1 MNRAR
6 LAPFILGVLCLFTA
20 GAAHDFALGT
30 ADETAEQSPRWAIA
44 PAVHVPSWSVSEALH
59 APAVVMP
66 IAATAR
72 ASANK
77 RTQSGPTKS
86 KKALVS
92 GDDMGG
98 LKASDTP
105 GLAAQAIG
113 LSILAVVPFVLML
126 VTPFAKF
133 AMVFSLL
140 RNALGVQQVPPNQ
153 VVNGVSIILS
163 LFVMFPVGL
172 QMYEQASVFMAE
184 QHPPALASQDMP
196 KYILQIF
203 ERCKEPM
210 RDFLRKNTD
219 DTHIKNFY
227 KIAFRMSTEERY
239 QKLIATEDFIV
250 LVPAYITTQV
260 KRGFEI
266 GTLIFLPFFVVDL
279 VVSNILLAMGM
290 MMLSPVTISMPLK
303 IFLLVML
310 DGWTLLTEGL
320 IASYK

>member
-1 MNRAR
+1 MPHLGCFADQKSEGFGANSQWIHRSLIQSSSLLLADDNRPSIS
-6 LAPFILGVLCLFTA
+6 LAPM
-20 GAAHDFALGT
+20 
-30 ADETAEQSPRWAIA
+30 ADEGTEPLSAKARKAQVEKQIQTGQ
-44 PAVHVPSWSVSEALH
+44 VS
-59 APAVVMP
+59 
-66 IAATAR
+66 
-72 ASANK
+72 
-77 RTQSGPTKS
+77 
-86 KKALVS
+86 
-92 GDDMGG
+92 G
-98 LKASDTP
+98 LKAGDTP
-105 GLAAQAIG
+105 GLASQAIA
-113 LSILAVVPFVLML
+113 LSLLAIVPFVMML

-153 VVNGVSIILS
+153 VVNGVALILS

-172 QMYEQASVFMAE
+172 QMYEKATFFMANE
-184 QHPPALASQDMP
+184 PPPALSSDQMP
-196 KYILQIF
+196 QYILKIATT
-203 ERCKEPM
+203 CKEPM
-210 RDFLRKNTD
+210 RSYLQKNTD
-219 DTHIKNFY
+219 PQHIKNFF

-239 QKLIATEDFIV
+239 RKLLQSEDFIV
-250 LVPAYITTQV
+250 LVPAFITTQV

-320 IASYK
+320 ISSYK

>member
-1 MNRAR
+1 MNHRADKF
-6 LAPFILGVLCLFTA
+6 LLTLIALIALWSHHQTGFA
-20 GAAHDFALGT
+20 GARSVDAANARWSIQSALST
-30 ADETAEQSPRWAIA
+30 SSAPLINMESPSAVPAQATDDQPA
-44 PAVHVPSWSVSEALH
+44 PAKSAK
-59 APAVVMP
+59 
-66 IAATAR
+66 AR
-72 ASANK
+72 KAEVKKQIETGQAS
-77 RTQSGPTKS
+77 
-86 KKALVS
+86 
-92 GDDMGG
+92 G

-105 GLAAQAIG
+105 GLASQAIG
-113 LSILAVVPFVLML
+113 LSLLAIVPFVMML

-153 VVNGVSIILS
+153 VVNGVALILS

-172 QMYEQASVFMAE
+172 QMYEKATDFMTVE
-184 QHPPALASQDMP
+184 PPPALSSDQMP
-196 KYILQIF
+196 QYILKIVNT
-203 ERCKEPM
+203 CKEPM
-210 RDFLRKNTD
+210 RFYLQKNTD
-219 DTHIKNFY
+219 PQHIKNFF
-227 KIAFRMSTEERY
+227 KIAYRMSTEERY
-239 QKLIATEDFIV
+239 RTLLQNEDFIV
-250 LVPAYITTQV
+250 LVPAFITTQV

-320 IASYK
+320 ISSYK

>member
-1 MNRAR
+1 MKHHLIIHALAFFSFALPLFPSEQSEIATSSNTWSLSTAVYSPSAQGPKAR
-6 LAPFILGVLCLFTA
+6 LI
-20 GAAHDFALGT
+20 
-30 ADETAEQSPRWAIA
+30 ADEPADGIVASPKERKAELKKQIDKGQ
-44 PAVHVPSWSVSEALH
+44 VS
-59 APAVVMP
+59 
-66 IAATAR
+66 
-72 ASANK
+72 
-77 RTQSGPTKS
+77 
-86 KKALVS
+86 
-92 GDDMGG
+92 G
-98 LKASDTP
+98 LKAGDTP
-105 GLAAQAIG
+105 GLASQAIA
-113 LSILAVVPFVLML
+113 LSLLAVVPFVMML

-153 VVNGVSIILS
+153 VVNGVALILS

-172 QMYEQASVFMAE
+172 QMYEKASDFMLTE
-184 QHPPALASQDMP
+184 PPPSLSSDQMP
-196 KYILQIF
+196 QYILKIVNT
-203 ERCKEPM
+203 CKEPM
-210 RDFLRKNTD
+210 RSYLQRNTD
-219 DTHIKNFY
+219 PQHIKNFF

-239 QKLIATEDFIV
+239 RELLQNEDFIV
-250 LVPAYITTQV
+250 LIPAYITTQV